1 MRHHLKKAGLAFLFL
16 SLGICAPWP
25 ILPAFAQAAARDIG
39 YVVGVK
45 GRAIIISQG
54 DTTPLGVLDTID
66 DPTEIELGPSSEVR
80 ICQYRS
86 LKVLTLKGPGKA
98 SISDLSTTLDNGLEV
113 PISNEACAKPVLS
126 TVQGGAVFRDVVN
139 PAYVGLKPQIRI
151 INQGKEKITKV
162 SLLDA
167 QNGKRLKRFKGR
179 LEAPRLAEGRPYS
192 LVLQFANGRKWEMK
206 LQASAAAGSDAV
218 IITVQ

>member
-1 MRHHLKKAGLAFLFL
+1 MRHHLNKAGLAFLFL
-16 SLGICAPWP
+16 SVGICALWP
-25 ILPAFAQAAARDIG
+25 LLPAFAQAATRDIG

-54 DTTPLGVLDTID
+54 DTTPLDVLDTID
-66 DPTEIELGPSSEVR
+66 DPTEIELGPNSEVR

-98 SISDLSTTLDNGLEV
+98 SISNLSTTLDNGHE
-113 PISNEACAKPVLS
+113 IKASSEACAKPVVS
-126 TVQGGAVFRDVVN
+126 TVQGGAVFRDVIN
-139 PAYVGLKPQIRI
+139 PAHVGLKPQIRI
-151 INQGKEKITKV
+151 INQGEEKIAKI
-162 SLLDA
+162 SLLDV
-167 QNGKRLKRFKGR
+167 QNGKTLKRFKSP
-179 LEAPRLAEGRPYS
+179 LEAPHLAEGRPYS
-192 LVLQFANGRKWEMK
+192 LILEFANGRKWEMK